1 MRFTK
6 APEWSV
12 VQSCMILLTPH
23 AHRGRHEHGFMQMN
37 EVSFPLFLPLSP
49 HPASSAPNS

>member
-6 APEWSV
+6 TPEWSA